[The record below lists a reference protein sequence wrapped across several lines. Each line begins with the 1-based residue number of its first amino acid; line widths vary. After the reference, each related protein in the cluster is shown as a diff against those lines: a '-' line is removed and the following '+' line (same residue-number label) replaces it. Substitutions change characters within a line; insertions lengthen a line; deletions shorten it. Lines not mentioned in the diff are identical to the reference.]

1 MLDIK
6 LLGAPQVML
15 NGEPLTLRRNSIKAR
30 AILYY
35 LAATGAPESR
45 ERLAGLFWSDWP
57 EAKARAYL
65 RGELHLLGELKDIHL
80 LDADG
85 RLFLAQDKARV
96 DLRKLQETAAN
107 PTPTLEEL
115 YEASKVYVGAFLDGV
130 DSQLEESSP
139 LFVEWML
146 AQRGLI
152 ERQWLQVLF
161 RFATACAD
169 EARVLTAGIDA
180 CTHLLDLEP
189 EREEVHRLKMRLLAL
204 DGQRAAALKQYDVCA
219 SALMDELGVPISAET
234 NALYDRILAGE
245 FHRATVG
252 APDVRSAS
260 PPPFQAIAPPMHLSG
275 RDDELA
281 HLADLLTQPARSP
294 VVAVVGMG
302 GVGKTALAAALAAQL
317 RSHFPDGV
325 LWGRIATDA
334 PLDILQ
340 SWALAYNRDL
350 GKIASLEARAA
361 ALRTILADKRV
372 LIVLDDV
379 VAGKPIDLLL
389 PGAMDAAV
397 LLTTRDR
404 AEVARHA
411 TAILELRELSPTSGI
426 DMLIHLLGEETISAE
441 QNAALELCRLLDG
454 LPLAVEIAA
463 QRVVASPRRDL
474 ARMVRSLRSA
484 SARLAH
490 GISNRSVRTS
500 FEVSWASLDE
510 PLRRTFALTGL
521 FDGRAFTAQAV
532 AAVDALTADDA
543 LDHLDLLTTLSMLK
557 FAGGE
562 QYVQHRLLA
571 DFALEKLAE
580 LPDLSQVQQRF
591 VAYYQ
596 RLTQRAAG
604 DFAQLAQ
611 EWEHLL
617 RAVELAHQLH
627 LWHELLTLVDAAA
640 APWFARGRLHDAR
653 RGFVAGLDA
662 ANALGDALHRTRFSF
677 FLGRIAL
684 RQDDYATAQG
694 LLQAAIAGF
703 KENDNQMRMAD
714 ALVDLADVEIE
725 LGAYAAAAFHLE
737 RAEECYAALNQPVGI
752 AAVRCRHASIA
763 YDQGD
768 FDRAAALCESGL
780 SLLPQ
785 DGGELVRSRILR
797 LLADIAVRE
806 QQLSLAQQYTQQAQM
821 VNAAL
826 NDQTENAAILFAQ
839 AKLAL
844 HFGNEVEALE
854 SAQQS
859 LALYT
864 AMGDRKAA
872 AFIHLLLCAIYRR
885 LGDAAA
891 LQDVAARGRAL
902 AAEVQDAQV
911 AAMFEQ
917 FSVVGD
923 HLEIRFHPPEH
934 SCE

>member
-1 MLDIK
+1 MLNIK
-6 LLGAPQVML
+6 LLGAPQITL
-15 NGEPLTLRRNSIKAR
+15 SGEPLNLRRNSIKAR

-35 LAATGAPESR
+35 LAATGTPESR

-57 EAKARAYL
+57 EPKARAYL
-65 RGELHLLGELKDIHL
+65 RGELHLLSELKDTYL
-80 LDADG
+80 LDAHG
-85 RLFLAQDKARV
+85 RLSLAPHQTLV
-96 DLRKLQETAAN
+96 DLSKLQQTAAN

-115 YEASKVYVGAFLDGV
+115 YEAGKLYTGPLLDGI
-130 DSQLEESSP
+130 DSQVEESSP
-139 LFVEWML
+139 LFVEWLL
-146 AQRGLI
+146 AQRDLA

-169 EARVLTAGIDA
+169 EARMLTAGIDA
-180 CTHLLDLEP
+180 ATHLLDLEP

-245 FHRATVG
+245 FDRTSAE
-252 APDVRSAS
+252 APVIRTAAA
-260 PPPFQAIAPPMHLSG
+260 PPFQAIAPPVHLSG
-275 RDDELA
+275 REDELA
-281 HLADLLTQPARSP
+281 QLVALLTQPGRSP

-302 GVGKTALAAALAAQL
+302 GIGKTALAAALAVAL

-325 LWGRIATDA
+325 LWGRVATDA

-340 SWALAYNRDL
+340 SWALAYDRDL
-350 GKIASLEARAA
+350 SKITSLEARAA
-361 ALRTILADKRV
+361 ALRNILADKRV

-389 PGAMDAAV
+389 PGAAACAV

-411 TAILELRELSPTSGI
+411 SALLDLRELSPTSGI
-426 DMLIHLLGEETISAE
+426 DMLTHLLGEATINAE
-441 QNAALELCRLLDG
+441 QTAATELCQLLDG

-463 QRVVASPRRDL
+463 QRIVASPRRDL

-490 GISNRSVRTS
+490 GLSNRSVRTS
-500 FEVSWASLDE
+500 FEVSWASLDAS
-510 PLRRTFALTGL
+510 LRRTFALLGL
-521 FDGRAFTAQAV
+521 FDGRAFTAQTI
-532 AAVDALTADDA
+532 AAIDNLELDAA
-543 LDHLDLLTTLSMLK
+543 LDRLDLLATLSMLK

-580 LPDLSQVQQRF
+580 LPDLTQVQQRF
-591 VAYYQ
+591 LTHYQ

-604 DFAQLAQ
+604 EFAQLDQ

-617 RAVELAHQLH
+617 HAVELAQQ
-627 LWHELLTLVDAAA
+627 LTLWPDLLALIDAAA

-653 RGFVAGLDA
+653 RGFQAGLA
-662 ANALGDALHRTRFSF
+662 AAQALDDTLHRTRFSF

-703 KENDNQMRMAD
+703 EASGNQMRMAD

-725 LGAYAAAAFHLE
+725 LGAYTAATLHLE
-737 RAEECYAALNQPVGI
+737 HAETSYTALGQPVGI

-763 YDQGD
+763 YDQAA
-768 FDRAAALCESGL
+768 FDRATALCESGL
-780 SLLPQ
+780 QLLPP

-806 QQLSLAQQYTQQAQM
+806 KQLPLAQQYTQQAQQI
-821 VNAAL
+821 NATL

-844 HFGNEVEALE
+844 HFGNGAEALE
-854 SAQQS
+854 NARQS
-859 LALYT
+859 LAIYT

-872 AFIHLLLCAIYRR
+872 ALIHVLLCAIHRK
-885 LGDAAA
+885 LGDDAN
-891 LQDVAARGRAL
+891 LQMAAARGRAI
-902 AAEVQDAQV
+902 AAEVQDAQL
-911 AAMFEQ
+911 AAMFDQ
-917 FSVVGD
+917 FSTHQPSFEQQTEGT
-923 HLEIRFHPPEH
+923 
-934 SCE
+934 S

>member
-6 LLGAPQVML
+6 LLGAPQIL
-15 NGEPLTLRRNSIKAR
+15 FNGAPLTLRRNSVKAR

-65 RGELHLLGELKDIHL
+65 RGELHLLGELKDLYL

-85 RLFLAQDKARV
+85 RLLLAQDKMHV
-96 DLRKLQETAAN
+96 DLHKLQETAVN

-115 YEASKVYVGAFLDGV
+115 YEACKVYVGAFLDGI
-130 DSQLEESSP
+130 DFQLEESSP

-146 AQRGLI
+146 AQRDLI
-152 ERQWLQVLF
+152 ERQWLQLLF

-169 EARVLTAGIDA
+169 EARMLTAGIDA
-180 CTHLLDLEP
+180 CSRLLDLEP

-245 FHRATVG
+245 FDRATVG
-252 APDVRSAS
+252 APHAQLA
-260 PPPFQAIAPPMHLSG
+260 PPPFQAIAPPGRLSG
-275 RDDELA
+275 RNDELA
-281 HLADLLTQPARSP
+281 RLVDLLTQPERSP
-294 VVAVVGMG
+294 IVAVVGMG
-302 GVGKTALAAALAAQL
+302 GVGKTALAAALAAQV
-317 RSHFPDGV
+317 RAHFPDGV
-325 LWGRIATDA
+325 LWGRVATDA

-340 SWALAYNRDL
+340 SWALAYERDL
-350 GKIASLEARAA
+350 SKISSLEARAA
-361 ALRTILADKRV
+361 ALRNILADKRA

-379 VAGKPIDLLL
+379 VAGKPVDLLL
-389 PGAMDAAV
+389 PGAAACPV

-404 AEVARHA
+404 AEVSRY
-411 TAILELRELSPTSGI
+411 TNIIIELRELSVTSGL
-426 DMLIHLLGEETISAE
+426 DMLTHLLGAETIAAE
-441 QNAALELCRLLDG
+441 HDAATELCQLLDG

-490 GISNRSVRTS
+490 GLSNRSVRTS

-532 AAVDALTADDA
+532 VEVGALEIDDA

-557 FAGGE
+557 FVGGE

-580 LPDLSQVQQRF
+580 LPDLPRVRRRF

-596 RLTQRAAG
+596 QLAQRAAG
-604 DFAQLAQ
+604 DFAMLAQ
-611 EWEHLL
+611 DWEHLL
-617 RAVELAHQLH
+617 HAVEAARELR
-627 LWHELLTLVDAAA
+627 LWPELLTLVDAAA

-653 RGFVAGLDA
+653 RGFMAGLDA
-662 ANALGDALHRTRFSF
+662 ANALDDAQHRTRFSF

-694 LLQAAIAGF
+694 LLQAAIDGYAASG
-703 KENDNQMRMAD
+703 NQMRMAE

-725 LGAYAAAAFHLE
+725 LGAHATATHHLE
-737 RAEECYAALNQPVGI
+737 RAETLYTALSQPVGV
-752 AAVRCRHASIA
+752 ASVRCRHASIA

-780 SLLPQ
+780 SLLPP

-844 HFGNEVEALE
+844 YFGNVAEALD
-854 SAQQS
+854 SARQS

-872 AFIHLLLCAIYRR
+872 AVIHVLLCAIYRR

-891 LQDVAARGRAL
+891 LQDAASHGRAL

-911 AAMFEQ
+911 AAMFTQ
-917 FSVVGD
+917 FAG
-923 HLEIRFHPPEH
+923 E
-934 SCE
+934 